1 MVRPAWAAVRA
12 FWHHQGFF
20 LAAGLSFYVIICV
33 VPLVLLLVAGGGI
46 LLSDER
52 VVSQVTAR
60 LGELL
65 PVYGDEMEAILREIV
80 AARTVS
86 GVLGT
91 AILLL
96 FATQVFAATRLV
108 LNRIFGAPARGFV
121 HGIFFDLGM
130 ILLLTLL
137 FFATVAVTAGFA
149 WARSLLQ
156 PARAGLAIRGLV
168 EGAGLLLAVGF
179 DTALFAILYRF
190 VPRRRVAWLHV
201 LTGSVAA
208 AVLWELAKQL
218 FRIYILEVGVYRAL
232 YGPLA
237 VTVALI
243 MWVYYSAVVF
253 VLGAELICALAG
265 GAGGEGAAV

>member
-1 MVRPAWAAVRA
+1 MV
-12 FWHHQGFF
+12 
-20 LAAGLSFYVIICV
+20 ICV
-33 VPLVLLLVAGGGI
+33 VPLVLLLVAGGGV

-52 VVSQVTAR
+52 VVSEVVAR

-65 PVYGDEMEAILREIV
+65 PVYADEMEEILRGIV

-108 LNRIFGAPARGFV
+108 LHRVFGAEARGFV
-121 HGIFFDLGM
+121 RGVLFDLGM

-149 WARSLLQ
+149 WARSLL
-156 PARAGLAIRGLV
+156 PLARAGVTLRWLV

-179 DTALFAILYRF
+179 DTTLFAVLYRF
-190 VPRRRVAWLHV
+190 VPRRRVAWVHV
-201 LTGSVAA
+201 LTGSLTAA
-208 AVLWELAKQL
+208 LLWELAKQL
-218 FRIYILEVGVYRAL
+218 FRLYILEVGVYRAL

-253 VLGAELICALAG
+253 VLGAELIRALNGRRG
-265 GAGGEGAAV
+265 GAGPAA